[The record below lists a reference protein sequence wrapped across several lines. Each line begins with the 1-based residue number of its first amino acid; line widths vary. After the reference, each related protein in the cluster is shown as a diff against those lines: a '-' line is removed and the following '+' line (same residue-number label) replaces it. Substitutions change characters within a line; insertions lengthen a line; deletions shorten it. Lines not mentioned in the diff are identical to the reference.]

1 MKNISLFLAAI
12 VIALGSVWIHDKISP
27 QQQVA
32 QQETAYDR
40 VMRTKTLRC
49 GYADW
54 PPIIFTKDP
63 ITGKFSGIAY
73 DLTEELGKRLGL
85 KIDWAEDTG
94 WTNAVSSIQTKR
106 VDAFCVFMCVNTDRG
121 RYVAYSRPIF
131 FNATYPY
138 VRNDDHRFDADLL
151 AANSP
156 DVRFSTIDGEMTAK
170 IAHDSFPK
178 AKTLSIPST
187 VQVSEALN
195 NVATSKADIIITDY
209 GFGEGYIKNN
219 PNTLRRLS
227 DDPFQVFQTSYA
239 FDIHESQLREMI
251 DNALIEMQNQGIVD
265 QIIDKHSS
273 DPKEIIRPAL
283 PYRK

>member
-1 MKNISLFLAAI
+1 MKNLSLFLAAI

-54 PPIIFTKDP
+54 PPIVFTKDP

-94 WTNAVSSIQTKR
+94 WGNIIPSLQTKR
-106 VDAFCVFMCVNTDRG
+106 IDAFCVMTWVNTDKG
-121 RYVAYSRPIF
+121 RYLAFSRPAF
-131 FNATYPY
+131 FNASHPY
-138 VRNDDHRFDADLL
+138 VRVDDHRFDSDINL
-151 AANSP
+151 ANNP
-156 DVRFSTIDGEMTAK
+156 DIRFSSIDGDTTDLTART
-170 IAHDSFPK
+170 IFPH
-178 AKTLSIPST
+178 AKRLSLST
-187 VQVSEALN
+187 TTQVSEVFN
-195 NVATSKADIIITDY
+195 NIATKKADITIAEY
-209 GFGEGYIKNN
+209 SYGEGYIKNN